1 MTLRHSVQSSWVQ
14 GFPNSDMHN
23 SHFSNISSDWQTLR
37 LFFFTST
44 EGWFVVCLFVY
55 KSLIYKHNFGTTN
68 KTIYYKQESDLQTQI
83 LNYKQI
89 IIQKSDFKQNFWTTN
104 TSLYR
109 SLNYKH
115 NFWTTNKTIYK
126 SLIYKQN
133 LWTTTHH
140 YTEVWFQTK
149 LVNYN
154 T

>member
-68 KTIYYKQESDLQTQI
+68 KIIYHKQESDLQTQI

-104 TSLYR
+104 TSLYWNQITNKT
-109 SLNYKH
+109 SELQTQESEYKE
-115 NFWTTNKTIYK
+115 NFWTTST
-126 SLIYKQN
+126 
-133 LWTTTHH
+133 
-140 YTEVWFQTK
+140 
-149 LVNYN
+149 
-154 T
+154 

>member
-68 KTIYYKQESDLQTQI
+68 KTIYHKQESDLQTQI
-83 LNYKQI
+83 LNYKHI
-89 IIQKSDFKQNFWTTN
+89 IIQESDFKQNFWTTN

-109 SLNYKH
+109 NQIS
-115 NFWTTNKTIYK
+115 NKT
-126 SLIYKQN
+126 SELQ
-133 LWTTTHH
+133 THH
-140 YTEVWFQTK
+140 YTEVWFT
-149 LVNYN
+149 N
-154 T
+154 TISELQREQYTRVLFTN